1 MFSRQ
6 HYPSIKAK
14 ISSPHKAVLRGI
26 ESRPALVWWATA
38 LMANT
43 LLQRLL
49 NRQQGYYGNGFIVVI
64 PNLGLVFFTS
74 TDTTDISYMFIIQLA
89 F

>member
-1 MFSRQ
+1 M
-6 HYPSIKAK
+6 
-14 ISSPHKAVLRGI
+14 
-26 ESRPALVWWATA
+26 SRPALVWWVTA

-49 NRQQGYYGNGFIVVI
+49 NRQEGYYGNGFIVFI
-64 PNLGLVFFTS
+64 PNLGSVFFTS

>member
-6 HYPSIKAK
+6 HCPSIKAK
-14 ISSPHKAVLRGI
+14 ISSPHKAVLRVI

-38 LMANT
+38 LMAST

-49 NRQQGYYGNGFIVVI
+49 NRQQGCFIVVI
-64 PNLGLVFFTS
+64 PNLGSVFFTS
-74 TDTTDISYMFIIQLA
+74 TDTTDISYMFFIQLA
-89 F
+89 S

>member
-14 ISSPHKAVLRGI
+14 ISSPHKAVLRVI
-26 ESRPALVWWATA
+26 ESRPALVCRVTA

-49 NRQQGYYGNGFIVVI
+49 NRHQGYYGNGFIVVI

-74 TDTTDISYMFIIQLA
+74 TDTTDISYMFIIQLV

>member
-6 HYPSIKAK
+6 HYPSIIAK
-14 ISSPHKAVLRGI
+14 ISSPHKAVLRVI
-26 ESRPALVWWATA
+26 ESRPALVWRVTA
-38 LMANT
+38 LLANT
-43 LLQRLL
+43 LIQRLL

-64 PNLGLVFFTS
+64 PNLGSVFFKS
-74 TDTTDISYMFIIQLA
+74 TDTTDSSYMFIIQLA

>member
-1 MFSRQ
+1 M
-6 HYPSIKAK
+6 
-14 ISSPHKAVLRGI
+14 
-26 ESRPALVWWATA
+26 SRPALVWWVTA

-49 NRQQGYYGNGFIVVI
+49 NRQEGYYGNGFIVFI
-64 PNLGLVFFTS
+64 PNLGLLFFTS